1 MIAASIF
8 SSPEVLWGA
17 IVSAVGSVGAGAYK
31 IINLEHRVNTLEGEL
46 EETKGD
52 VKEDLTYLRDRMD
65 KIVQHLM
72 ETSNV

>member
-1 MIAASIF
+1 MITSSIF

-17 IVSAVGSVGAGAYK
+17 VVAAVGGVGGGAAK
-31 IINLEHRVNTLEGEL
+31 LLHLEHRVKTVEAEL

-52 VKEDLTYLRDRMD
+52 VKEDLKYLRDRMD

-72 ETSNV
+72 ETGNV